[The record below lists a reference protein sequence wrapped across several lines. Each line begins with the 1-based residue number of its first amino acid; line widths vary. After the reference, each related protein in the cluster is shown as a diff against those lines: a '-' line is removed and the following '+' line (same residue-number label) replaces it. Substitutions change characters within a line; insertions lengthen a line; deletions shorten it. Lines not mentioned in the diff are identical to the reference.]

1 MAKSKESP
9 MRARIFRTAQI
20 FRTALAVAA
29 MAGSAVVGLAA
40 CSPGSG
46 GGTPSPT
53 TTQSTSPA
61 PDSTATPAP
70 TGSETPSGLL
80 PDETESPG
88 TKPVPAPPSG
98 TPGAS
103 GKGDAELSIVITPS
117 PGAEP
122 SSYTLVCAGGV
133 PTAESKHPDAAAA
146 CAALKENPALLTR
159 APRPTDRAC
168 DMRYG
173 GPQTAMVSGVVDGV
187 GVESSYKLTDGCEIA
202 AWNGVKA
209 VLGSSGADG

>member
-1 MAKSKESP
+1 
-9 MRARIFRTAQI
+9 MRARI

-40 CSPGSG
+40 CSPGTG
-46 GGTPSPT
+46 GGTPSPGP
-53 TTQSTSPA
+53 TQSTSA
-61 PDSTATPAP
+61 VPDGTATPAP

-98 TPGAS
+98 TPAAS
-103 GKGDAELSIVITPS
+103 GKGDAELSIIITPS

-133 PTAESKHPDAAAA
+133 PSAESKHPDAATA

-159 APRPTDRAC
+159 APRPADRAC
-168 DMRYG
+168 TQQFG
-173 GPQTAMVSGVVDGV
+173 GPQTAMVSGAVDGV
-187 GVESSYKLTDGCEIA
+187 GVESRYKLTDGCEIA
-202 AWNGVKA
+202 AWEGAKA
-209 VLGSSGADG
+209 VLGSSGAGS

>member
-1 MAKSKESP
+1 
-9 MRARIFRTAQI
+9 MRARI

-40 CSPGSG
+40 CSPGTG
-46 GGTPSPT
+46 GGTPSPSP
-53 TTQSTSPA
+53 TQSTSAA
-61 PDSTATPAP
+61 PDGTATPAP
-70 TGSETPSGLL
+70 TETGGLL

-98 TPGAS
+98 TPAAS

-159 APRPTDRAC
+159 APRPTDQFC
-168 DMRYG
+168 NMRIG
-173 GPQTAMVSGVVDGV
+173 GPQTAMVSGAVDGV

-202 AWNGVKA
+202 AWEGVKA